1 MNVSKVIA
9 QRKLDLK
16 ISAFLKFWSCY
27 LEKLNFFP
35 LKNHLDFSAMDRYDI
50 EMPNIKISDINNVP
64 LGDAQPP
71 EGGSHF

>member
-1 MNVSKVIA
+1 M
-9 QRKLDLK
+9 
-16 ISAFLKFWSCY
+16 
-27 LEKLNFFP
+27 EKLNFFP

-50 EMPNIKISDINNVP
+50 EMTNIKISDINNVP